1 MSTII
6 IIAFIL
12 VIVLA
17 CIFLA
22 WRDDKIG
29 DLEKRVEILEQQAN
43 KKIVSRLFFVE
54 LKSVNSVLDTL
65 NNCFYQ
71 IDENGDYDIDTEYR
85 LDDVTDEWGD
95 SLSINDLE
103 VVNKMKNAKPQ
114 IWAHHLQRFRKMGW
128 LNLDLRRTASQLM
141 QPLSK
146 TTNCCV

>member
-12 VIVLA
+12 AILMA

-29 DLEKRVEILEQQAN
+29 DLEKRVEFLEQKSN
-43 KKIVSRLFFVE
+43 KKLVSRLLFVE

-71 IDENGDYDIDTEYR
+71 TDENGDYDIDTEYR
-85 LDDVTDEWGD
+85 LTDVTDEWWE
-95 SLSINDLE
+95 SLSAADLE
-103 VVNKMKNAKPQ
+103 IVNKIK
-114 IWAHHLQRFRKMGW
+114 
-128 LNLDLRRTASQLM
+128 
-141 QPLSK
+141 
-146 TTNCCV
+146 

>member
-12 VIVLA
+12 VIVIA

-29 DLEKRVEILEQQAN
+29 DLEKRVEILEQQIN

-54 LKSVNSVLDTL
+54 LKSINSVLDTL
-65 NNCFYQ
+65 NNCFYK

-85 LDDVTDEWGD
+85 LDDVDDEWWE
-95 SLSINDLE
+95 SLSINDLDI
-103 VVNKMKNAKPQ
+103 VNKMK
-114 IWAHHLQRFRKMGW
+114 
-128 LNLDLRRTASQLM
+128 
-141 QPLSK
+141 
-146 TTNCCV
+146 

>member
-12 VIVLA
+12 VIVIA

-29 DLEKRVEILEQQAN
+29 DLEKRVEMLEQRIN

-65 NNCFYQ
+65 NNCFYK

-85 LDDVTDEWGD
+85 LDDVGD
-95 SLSINDLE
+95 DWWEALSLND
-103 VVNKMKNAKPQ
+103 VDIVNKIK
-114 IWAHHLQRFRKMGW
+114 
-128 LNLDLRRTASQLM
+128 
-141 QPLSK
+141 
-146 TTNCCV
+146 

>member
-12 VIVLA
+12 VIIIA

-65 NNCFYQ
+65 NNCFYE
-71 IDENGDYDIDTEYR
+71 IDKNGDYDIDTEYR
-85 LDDVTDEWGD
+85 LDDVSDEWWD

-103 VVNKMKNAKPQ
+103 VVNKTKNIKS
-114 IWAHHLQRFRKMGW
+114 
-128 LNLDLRRTASQLM
+128 T
-141 QPLSK
+141 
-146 TTNCCV
+146 